1 MNQKTLTTLER
12 YLLRRFDLETALR
25 AEPVDLTVL
34 WKYQE
39 VMYRISVIETCRAFQ
54 ETIPASDEIVTLL
67 PHFQMLMAF
76 FQHLVSE
83 RRLGIPDDIKTRR
96 HRDSAHMSLVR
107 IMDDHSSRLMHYTP
121 EGPEQYRL
129 DVRNIISTV
138 LSAWMQYRDSL
149 LPIKLCDKETSP

>member
-1 MNQKTLTTLER
+1 MSQKALTTLER
-12 YLLRRFDLETALR
+12 YLLCRFDLETAFR
-25 AEPVDLTVL
+25 AEPVDTAEL

-54 ETIPASDEIVTLL
+54 ETIPASGEIVTLL
-67 PHFQMLMAF
+67 PHYQMLMAF
-76 FQHLVSE
+76 LQHLVSE
-83 RRLGIPDDIKTRR
+83 RRFGMPDDIKARR
-96 HRDSAHMSLVR
+96 NRDTAHMSLVR
-107 IMDDHSSRLMHYTP
+107 IMDDHSSRFRHYTP

-149 LPIKLCDKETSP
+149 LLIKLSDKEISL